1 MASSTGSVPRSIPV
15 VGWLLDVAENMA
27 TLYDEA
33 SMALPTQH
41 PDSASPS
48 EGPDSA
54 SPSQGRTQLRYHRVD
69 KDHHDGFQFI
79 GTIELWMKPAETVDG
94 EMTPRVFQ
102 ARTRP
107 STFVGRSGRVW
118 RLVTWLERWLHL
130 GPLDEDSRQ
139 ALFDV

>member
-1 MASSTGSVPRSIPV
+1 MASSTGGVPRSIPV
-15 VGWLLDVAENMA
+15 VGWLLDVAHNMA

-41 PDSASPS
+41 PDSAL
-48 EGPDSA
+48 
-54 SPSQGRTQLRYHRVD
+54 PSQGPDFPIDKSYHRED
-69 KDHHDGFQFI
+69 KDHRKGYQFI

-94 EMTPRVFQ
+94 MMTPRVFQ

-107 STFVGRSGRVW
+107 STFVGRYGKVW
-118 RLVTWLERWLHL
+118 RLVTWLESWLLL
-130 GPLDEDSRQ
+130 GPLDEDSSQ